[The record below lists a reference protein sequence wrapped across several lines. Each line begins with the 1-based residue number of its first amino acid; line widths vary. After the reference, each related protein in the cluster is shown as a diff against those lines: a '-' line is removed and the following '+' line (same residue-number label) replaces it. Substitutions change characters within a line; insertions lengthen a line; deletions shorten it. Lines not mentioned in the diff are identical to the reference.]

1 MRGYIDE
8 NDKKNEIR
16 LLFRHPL
23 YKNKAIVI
31 VEGKSDIRLFRS
43 LLNTQFI
50 SLETFDGKTPL
61 LSAMAD
67 MISEYP
73 DRLFAIC
80 DADYIRLCE
89 ECSTYEDNYIF
100 LTDYHDAELMLI
112 NSNSLSMYIDEYSSP
127 DMVAFLKSNLFEIVM
142 DAAYP
147 IGIARW
153 LSTKEDLGLRFD
165 GLNFRSFVDI
175 KHSVVS
181 INERDLIDE
190 ILRKSTGL
198 KPYVTADYLFDSMRE
213 LMDQD
218 KCQLQINCGHD
229 VTKII
234 SMIYQSGWASI
245 ERTMD
250 QRKVESALRIGYR
263 TVEFTQTQLY
273 AKLNAAFA
281 NSGLAESIC

>member
-23 YKNKAIVI
+23 YKNKAIVV

-43 LLNTQFI
+43 LLNTQFV
-50 SLETFDGKTPL
+50 SLETFDGKPPL
-61 LSAMAD
+61 LSAMAE

-89 ECSTYEDNYIF
+89 QSSVYEDNFIF
-100 LTDYHDAELMLI
+100 LTDYHDAELMLV
-112 NSNSLSMYIDEYSSP
+112 NSSSLNMYIDEYSSP
-127 DMVAFLKSNLFEIVM
+127 DMVEFFKSNLFEIVM

-153 LSTKEDLGLRFD
+153 LNTKEDLGLRFD

-175 KHSVVS
+175 KNSVVS
-181 INERDLIDE
+181 ISEKDLIDE

-198 KPYVTADYLFDSMRE
+198 ETHVTADYLFESMRE
-213 LMDQD
+213 LAGQDQ
-218 KCQLQINCGHD
+218 CRLQINCGHD

-234 SMIYQSGWASI
+234 SMIYQNGWASI
-245 ERTMD
+245 ERNMD

-273 AKLNAAFA
+273 VKLNAAFQ